1 MSAKNRSFVSG
12 FFHAV
17 DGVKEAL
24 KTERSMRIHVV
35 TAALVVVF
43 GFLLGLSLWE
53 WIICVTLFGLVIG
66 AELLNT
72 ALEHTMD
79 ICCPDL
85 DPRAKRVKDVAAAA
99 VLTVSLAAGIVGLLI
114 FVPKVWNVL
123 FG

>member
-1 MSAKNRSFVSG
+1 MSAKNRSFISG

-24 KTERSMRIHVV
+24 KTERSMRIHAV
-35 TAALVVVF
+35 TAVLVVVF
-43 GFLLGLSLWE
+43 GFLLHISLWE
-53 WIICVTLFGLVIG
+53 WIVCVTLFGLVMG

-72 ALEHTMD
+72 ALEHTVD
-79 ICCPDL
+79 ICCPNL

-114 FVPKVWNVL
+114 FVPKVWHAV